1 MSDELEEKFTPGPWW
16 FSTGMFGGR
25 QFLTPCDDP
34 LHIIAEFSPVKKTGD
49 EERANGDL
57 IRSSPELLRALKSLL
72 SDEHARDLSIFY
84 SDGHG
89 PDDMCWTCQEKEEA
103 SARIAD
109 REDAAWEAVR
119 AAHGIMGEEEEE

>member
-49 EERANGDL
+49 EERD
-57 IRSSPELLRALKSLL
+57 
-72 SDEHARDLSIFY
+72 
-84 SDGHG
+84 
-89 PDDMCWTCQEKEEA
+89 C
-103 SARIAD
+103 D
-109 REDAAWEAVR
+109 RR
-119 AAHGIMGEEEEE
+119 